1 MYSREH
7 CQYKGATMD
16 FPTFYSYF
24 LYTKSWAY
32 IMMIIVLPVYVVYW
46 NLILYPKRKK
56 GNK

>member
-1 MYSREH
+1 
-7 CQYKGATMD
+7 MD